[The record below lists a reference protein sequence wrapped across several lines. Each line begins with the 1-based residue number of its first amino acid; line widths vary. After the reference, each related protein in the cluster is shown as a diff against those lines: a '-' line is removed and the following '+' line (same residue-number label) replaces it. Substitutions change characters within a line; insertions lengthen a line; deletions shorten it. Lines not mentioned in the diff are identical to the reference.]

1 MARNS
6 KKSGS
11 RFFRDFASHLHV
23 KSHTA
28 GTSNEISLAVLDG
41 LKEKTDLKEEGR
53 ATTARLGGVSL
64 FTLSGKKGGL
74 DAKRKSNASESSI
87 GSPLSMASSEA
98 LPAPKDQAPAL
109 PRPARPSRAQR
120 AAQKH
125 EAKTQRKQA
134 KASKKQQKQQAKAV
148 AARKRALADPNAEI
162 KRRKKMRKL
171 RKILVRSVA
180 AVFVAGVCAFGA
192 YTIHQEV
199 QAHQA
204 NVSLVEQGMSELK
217 KADEFILPMDSM
229 VTGDVTDASVK
240 EMNQLKK
247 GVEDAEVHLNAA
259 ESFAEEA
266 LKDIRESD
274 DKKAAE
280 QLARAAESR
289 RVMMEEALVIMK
301 ASANAQ
307 AAVNAVDACWDL
319 VLQADS
325 LMKEAA
331 ALVTDTTNENTRAS
345 QAKSEEARGLLY
357 DAFDKLE
364 EAQDACATAD
374 FSALQAYIDKRIESI
389 GYAIASDEAIYLQD
403 KQTADSQNALYNQA
417 DAQAVELAKALPQ
430 DPAQPVVDVFEAN
443 TKASR
448 ENYLS
453 ARSQAGESDSFMR
466 DYLGEGR

>member
-23 KSHTA
+23 KKHTA
-28 GTSNEISLAVLDG
+28 GTFNEISLSVLDG

-53 ATTARLGGVSL
+53 STTARLGGVSL

-74 DAKRKSNASESSI
+74 DAKRKSNASDSSI

-98 LPAPKDQAPAL
+98 LPSAKDAAPAAL
-109 PRPARPSRAQR
+109 PGPSRKERSARKKEERLERRQS
-120 AAQKH
+120 
-125 EAKTQRKQA
+125 KTY
-134 KASKKQQKQQAKAV
+134 KKQQRQQEKVA

-162 KRRKKMRKL
+162 KRRKKARKL
-171 RKILVRSVA
+171 RKA
-180 AVFVAGVCAFGA
+180 AVVTLAAVLVTGVCAFGA
-192 YTIHQEV
+192 YTIMQEV
-199 QAHQA
+199 EAHRA
-204 NVSLVEQGMSELK
+204 NVSLVEQGMHELE
-217 KADEFILPMDSM
+217 KADEFILPMDEV
-229 VTGDVTDASVK
+229 VTGNVTDASIK

-247 GVEDAEVHLNAA
+247 GVEDAEIHLNAA

-266 LKDIRESD
+266 LEDIRESD

-280 QLARAAESR
+280 QLAKAAESR
-289 RVMMEEALVIMK
+289 RVMMEEALVIME
-301 ASANAQ
+301 ANA
-307 AAVNAVDACWDL
+307 NAKESVDAIEACWEL

-345 QAKSEEARGLLY
+345 QQKSEEARGLLQE
-357 DAFDKLE
+357 ALNKLE
-364 EAQDACATAD
+364 AAQDACATAD
-374 FSALQAYIDKRIESI
+374 FSALEAYIQKRIESI
-389 GYAIASDEAIYLQD
+389 GYAIASDEAIYIQD

-417 DAQAVELAKALPQ
+417 DAEAVELAAALPE
-430 DPAQPVVDVFEAN
+430 DPAQPVIDVFESN
-443 TKASR
+443 TQASR

-453 ARSQAGESDSFMR
+453 ARSRAGESDSFMR
-466 DYLGEGR
+466 DYLGESR